1 MRLNYIYSS
10 TNFELPIKDIEK
22 MFFELSKKYV
32 WSKIKINK
40 MSFCGVVVLEFKKEA
55 DYYILY
61 TVVRP
66 KETPN
71 VLEIVDLGN
80 NYIYQYKIYVNEDC
94 QLYMDFEEQ

>member
-22 MFFELSKKYV
+22 MFSGLSKKYI
-32 WSKIKINK
+32 WSKIKINE
-40 MSFCGVVVLEFKKEA
+40 MSFCGVVVLKFKKEA

-61 TVVRP
+61 TVIRP

-71 VLEIVDLGN
+71 ILEIVDLGN
-80 NYIYQYKIYVNEDC
+80 SYIYQYKIYVNEDC